1 MQKITESTAFPI
13 SLLVLIISVAYWL
26 TGVENK
32 AEAGFKNTEK
42 LEMQFRSAETL
53 REQRDREII
62 ERLSR
67 IETLL
72 GKIGK

>member
-1 MQKITESTAFPI
+1 MQKITESTLLPM
-13 SLLVLIISVAYWL
+13 SLLGSIIAVAYWL
-26 TGVENK
+26 SGIENLAK
-32 AEAGFKNTEK
+32 AGSRATDK

-67 IETLL
+67 IETMLER
-72 GKIGK
+72 KK